1 MEEPM
6 EQDDL
11 LVTRLRVLQGACAD
25 NRAAFIEAL
34 RRHRDVS
41 ELVAEAR
48 SLESA
53 VAETVRAVRERQP
66 ASA

>member
-1 MEEPM
+1 M

-25 NRAAFIEAL
+25 NREAFIEAL
-34 RRHRDVS
+34 RRRHDVS
-41 ELVAEAR
+41 ALVAEAR

-53 VAETVRAVRERQP
+53 AAEIVRALRERQP